1 MSFQLVWT
9 TPFAHWKA
17 PVETRPQNLKAARED
32 EDEVGQEVGVA
43 DLKVEEGS
51 PRQELLQKQRRQ
63 LQQKQG
69 LRRDR
74 LRHLR
79 LMDSH
84 SNLQTRTNDHL
95 AVEIDCSYHPRRPNR
110 HLPNFEKLRTRS
122 TSDNA
127 ENSICHLMKF
137 TIFIDLI

>member
-1 MSFQLVWT
+1 MSCRSCAPYYSCNRIVFYLSFQLVWT

-43 DLKVEEGS
+43 GLRVEEGS
-51 PRQELLQKQRRQ
+51 PRQELSQKQRRR
-63 LQQKQG
+63 LQPKQE

-74 LRHLR
+74 PRHLR

-84 SNLQTRTNDHL
+84 SSLQTRTNEHL
-95 AVEIDCSYHPRRPNR
+95 TIDDDCSYHPRRPNR
-110 HLPNFEKLRTRS
+110 HISNYKKHR
-122 TSDNA
+122 A
-127 ENSICHLMKF
+127 HL
-137 TIFIDLI
+137 